1 MLAAFLKWVTAAW
14 FWNVMERAVPASK
27 KPLKDCE
34 LTEGVDV
41 QLAGKDANFMVG
53 STLIMNFLLRLPTV
67 T

>member
-1 MLAAFLKWVTAAW
+1 
-14 FWNVMERAVPASK
+14 MERAVPASK